1 MAEVEGHATAPAADE
16 SLPLDVAHGC
26 SSSWADFLLRDCPLQ
41 LDQVSVFQTL
51 QSRAMF
57 NVDLQAKRNAA
68 RVPTVQVS
76 KHSKATRLHL

>member
-1 MAEVEGHATAPAADE
+1 MAEVKRHATAPAADE

-26 SSSWADFLLRDCPLQ
+26 SSSWADFLLRDCPLE

-57 NVDLQAKRNAA
+57 NVNKQYAA
-68 RVPTVQVS
+68 RVLTVQFS
-76 KHSKATRLHL
+76 KHNKATNLNVYS